1 MEQTL
6 KITSIS
12 LKDKEERR
20 LVRGHLWVYRN
31 ELQSDPSVDDGA
43 VVDVFSAARRF
54 IGRGFYQAQGGI
66 AVRLLSRRQE
76 DIDKGFFVEAL
87 GRALGLRERLY
98 AGSSVYRW
106 VFGESDGLPGLVVD
120 RYGDMVVAQTQCAFY
135 GVHSKALAKAI
146 LATEGVEGVV
156 IEAPGLSGGRDTF
169 GNCADD
175 TEIEL
180 DGLRLRVPLA
190 GGQKTGMFL
199 DQRRNAAAA
208 AALAPGLRVL
218 DAHANTGQW
227 ALRMAL
233 AGAAQVHAVDTSR
246 AALDVATA
254 NAGLNGVADRCAFEC
269 APAEEV
275 LARKEPYGLIV
286 LDPPAYAKARPQTA
300 KALARY
306 QALNRAALA
315 ALEPGG
321 YLVTC
326 SCSHFVSQSDFLEM
340 VKRAAIA
347 EQRVLQLLELRAAAP
362 DHPVLLAMPETSY
375 LKCAIFRVW

>member
-1 MEQTL
+1 M
-6 KITSIS
+6 KIPSIS

-31 ELQSDPSVDDGA
+31 ELQSDPAPEDGA

-76 DIDKGFFVEAL
+76 DIDKAFFTEAL
-87 GRALGLRERLY
+87 ARALELRARLFS
-98 AGSSVYRW
+98 GSSVYRW

-120 RYGDMVVAQTQCAFY
+120 RYGSVAIAQTQCAFY
-135 GVHSKALAKAI
+135 ATHVKVLAKAI
-146 LATEGVEGVV
+146 LATEGIQGVV
-156 IEAPGLSGGRDTF
+156 IEAPGLPGGRESF
-169 GNCADD
+169 GDCPAE
-175 TEIEL
+175 TEIDL
-180 DGLRLRVPLA
+180 DGLRLRVPLV

-208 AALAPGLRVL
+208 AALAPGLNVL

-227 ALRMAL
+227 ALRLAL
-233 AGAAQVHAVDTSR
+233 GGAAHVRAVDTSR
-246 AALDVATA
+246 AALDVAAA
-254 NAGLNGVADRCAFEC
+254 NASLNGVADRCAFEC
-269 APAEEV
+269 APVEEV
-275 LARKEPYGLIV
+275 LARKEQYGLIV
-286 LDPPAYAKARPQTA
+286 LDPPAYAKARPQAA
-300 KALARY
+300 KALGRY

-315 ALEPGG
+315 ALVPGG

-326 SCSHFVSQSDFLEM
+326 SCSHFVAQPDFLEM

-347 EQRVLQLLELRAAAP
+347 EQRTLQLLELRAAAP
-362 DHPVLLAMPETSY
+362 DHPVLMSMPETSY